1 MRNENIGEARSVTAN
16 IRGNCDCRHE
26 KAEPL
31 NIFKIFSA
39 CQESH
44 RPFFESAR
52 MCESHPTLDIE
63 EAGFLAKSIL
73 LW

>member
-31 NIFKIFSA
+31 KIFKIFSA
-39 CQESH
+39 CQESLGQFLDMH
-44 RPFFESAR
+44 VRASPL
-52 MCESHPTLDIE
+52 LDI
-63 EAGFLAKSIL
+63 GGTGLRPNWFCLFLA
-73 LW
+73 